1 MAVGVFF
8 VNSTPALAL
17 SAGGAAA
24 TAAVFGAMKT
34 VFGAYGA
41 PCLTLPFCLTMSSLY
56 VLRKH
61 IPGLQLASSPHSPEK
76 NTAN

>member
-8 VNSTPALAL
+8 VNSTPAVAL

-41 PCLTLPFCLTMSSLY
+41 PCLTLPFCTTMSACY

-61 IPGLQLASSPHSPEK
+61 IPGLQLAKAPHSPEQ
-76 NTAN
+76 NTA